1 MKYVIKG
8 VCYNLALIII
18 FFTIY
23 TILKKDLTLDS
34 SYTKYIPPNVT
45 DIFFLSTTIQ
55 SGVGYSLVYPMT
67 HTTKIIMTVQ
77 QLLMITSNLMLL
89 YFFTR

>member
-1 MKYVIKG
+1 MQTVIYG
-8 VCYNLALIII
+8 VFYNLALIIV

-23 TILKKDLTLDS
+23 IIFKDDLTLDS
-34 SYTKYIPPNVT
+34 SYTRYIPPNIT

-67 HTTKIIMTVQ
+67 PTTKIILTVQ
-77 QLLMITSNLMLL
+77 QLLMITSNLVIL
-89 YFFTR
+89 YFFSI